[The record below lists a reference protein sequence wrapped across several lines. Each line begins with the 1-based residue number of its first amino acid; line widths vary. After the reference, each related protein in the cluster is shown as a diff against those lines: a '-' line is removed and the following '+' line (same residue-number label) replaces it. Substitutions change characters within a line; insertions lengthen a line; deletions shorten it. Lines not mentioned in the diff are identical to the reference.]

1 MGKELE
7 ATPEDVR
14 HAYRLFLGREP
25 DAVGFE
31 FNCDAVRRDKL
42 SAIELGRRFL
52 GSEERSYRN
61 QPNGLLREVEIEGVK
76 LYPWEGDQLIGD
88 HFSEDLG
95 YESNVLP
102 VFLEALSPGDH
113 VLDVGAN
120 VGLYALLAAKHVGQE
135 GMVYAIEPVDVNLRS
150 ICVGVRRNEFQNV
163 SLFPI
168 AASDRATVL
177 SLFRM
182 DDSSNGIV
190 GQGIA
195 ASDPAQFVP
204 AQRLDFLLAGVP
216 RLDVIKIDIEGHEP
230 MAWQGLKA
238 LVLQH
243 RPRIFSEFS
252 PVAIRNHCRVEPES
266 YLDELF
272 AVATQPIEVLARDG
286 RRIRCKDTA
295 SVMQEWKLA
304 NKAIGMNGELH
315 LDLLIDTRR

>member
-102 VFLEALSPGDH
+102 VFLEAL
-113 VLDVGAN
+113 
-120 VGLYALLAAKHVGQE
+120 
-135 GMVYAIEPVDVNLRS
+135 
-150 ICVGVRRNEFQNV
+150 
-163 SLFPI
+163 
-168 AASDRATVL
+168 
-177 SLFRM
+177 
-182 DDSSNGIV
+182 
-190 GQGIA
+190 
-195 ASDPAQFVP
+195 
-204 AQRLDFLLAGVP
+204 
-216 RLDVIKIDIEGHEP
+216 
-230 MAWQGLKA
+230 
-238 LVLQH
+238 
-243 RPRIFSEFS
+243 
-252 PVAIRNHCRVEPES
+252 
-266 YLDELF
+266 
-272 AVATQPIEVLARDG
+272 
-286 RRIRCKDTA
+286 
-295 SVMQEWKLA
+295 
-304 NKAIGMNGELH
+304 
-315 LDLLIDTRR
+315 